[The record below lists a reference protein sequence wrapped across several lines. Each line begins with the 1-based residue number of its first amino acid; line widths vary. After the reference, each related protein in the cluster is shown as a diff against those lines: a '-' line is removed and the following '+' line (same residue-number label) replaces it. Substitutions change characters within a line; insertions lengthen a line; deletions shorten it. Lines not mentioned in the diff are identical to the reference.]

1 VVPAVTQSL
10 DNCRAA
16 VESVV
21 AQARR
26 TPGKICVSRWRSGRR
41 DACYLL
47 PGEPPE
53 LGETARSCAKPTSKP
68 CRCSLSTAPGSVN
81 STKGLPRLPRP
92 ARRRVTELNRA
103 EKIGR

>member
-26 TPGKICVSRWRSGRR
+26 TPGKICVSRWRR
-41 DACYLL
+41 DDVMRAIFSPVSHLNSVKNS
-47 PGEPPE
+47 PE
-53 LGETARSCAKPTSKP
+53 LREAYEQTLPLLSEYSTWVATAQRAYKAYRDLRDGASPSC
-68 CRCSLSTAPGSVN
+68 
-81 STKGLPRLPRP
+81 
-92 ARRRVTELNRA
+92 RA
-103 EKIGR
+103 EEIGR